1 MVNLLRSLS
10 LLLSAGAAYASLQ
23 IVPGATVTG
32 ANTGAHVQAHGAGV
46 IEVDGTYYLIG
57 EDKTTGSAFQ
67 NINCY
72 SSKDLVSWTYVG
84 ALLSRTASGDLGP
97 SRVVERPKVIYN
109 SSTRKY
115 VMYLHI
121 DDSSYGEAKVGV
133 ATGDSVCGKYT
144 YISSWRPL
152 GFQSRD
158 IGLYQDDD
166 GKAYLL
172 TEDRANGLRI
182 DALTSDYLNV
192 SSAVYTFG
200 SYEAPAIVKKNGYYF
215 LFASKLTGWNAN
227 DNVYT
232 YSTSLS
238 SGWSAWA
245 TFATAGSNTY
255 TSQTNYVL
263 PVSNSLTMYMGDR
276 WVSTNLMA
284 STYVWLPLTFSGTK
298 VTMAN
303 QVNWIPNV
311 ASGGAWTVGPSESQ
325 AEGEA
330 ATLTNGAKTVTCSG
344 CSGGSAAGYIGGST
358 GGTVTFNGVVS
369 SAATTSSIRIK
380 YQNGDSSQRYADVSC
395 NGVKQK
401 VAFLPTASGNGTP
414 GSSVVNCALRS
425 GSDNVVVVSQTD
437 GTYGPDVDRIMVP
450 AS

>member
-1 MVNLLRSLS
+1 M
-10 LLLSAGAAYASLQ
+10 
-23 IVPGATVTG
+23 
-32 ANTGAHVQAHGAGV
+32 
-46 IEVDGTYYLIG
+46 
-57 EDKTTGSAFQ
+57 
-67 NINCY
+67 
-72 SSKDLVSWTYVG
+72 
-84 ALLSRTASGDLGP
+84 
-97 SRVVERPKVIYN
+97 
-109 SSTRKY
+109 
-115 VMYLHI
+115 
-121 DDSSYGEAKVGV
+121 
-133 ATGDSVCGKYT
+133 
-144 YISSWRPL
+144 
-152 GFQSRD
+152 
-158 IGLYQDDD
+158 
-166 GKAYLL
+166 
-172 TEDRANGLRI
+172 
-182 DALTSDYLNV
+182 
-192 SSAVYTFG
+192 
-200 SYEAPAIVKKNGYYF
+200 KKNGYYF

-263 PVSNSLTMYMGDR
+263 PVSSSLTMYMGDR

-284 STYVWLPLTFSGTK
+284 STYVWLPLTFSGTT

-325 AEGEA
+325 PEGEA
-330 ATLTNGAKTVTCSG
+330 AVLTNGAKTVTCSG

-369 SAATTSSIRIK
+369 SAATTTTIRVK

-401 VAFLPTASGNGTP
+401 VAFLPSASGSGAP
-414 GSSVVNCALRS
+414 GSSVVNCALKS

-437 GTYGPDVDRIMVP
+437 GTWGPDVDRIMVP